1 MKKKPGIFR
10 EPKLI
15 FKNKKIRMILFFT
28 FNGLS
33 IVLLPTL
40 AILINYPYGYLCWIL
55 VICFAVL
62 FNLKAYHIHTEQY
75 PLNNYSQYQF
85 NPIKD
90 KLRKVDDV
98 YVIEIIKISKSDYVI
113 CLEEKKLYFDM
124 KGCIFP
130 LTIIRAYLIRQFII
144 PYINKYKLVSD
155 LMGKNINI
163 SKMFHYYRNVVL
175 YYKNGRRKKKSF
187 IIKSYKTKMS
197 SLEKSI
203 NGYGYTF
210 WYITYHG
217 GSKYHRTVSE
227 KQFVSIKSD
236 YK

>member
-98 YVIEIIKISKSDYVI
+98 YVIEIIKISKSDYLI
-113 CLEEKKLYFDM
+113 CLEEKNY
-124 KGCIFP
+124 I
-130 LTIIRAYLIRQFII
+130 LI
-144 PYINKYKLVSD
+144 
-155 LMGKNINI
+155 
-163 SKMFHYYRNVVL
+163 
-175 YYKNGRRKKKSF
+175 
-187 IIKSYKTKMS
+187 
-197 SLEKSI
+197 
-203 NGYGYTF
+203 
-210 WYITYHG
+210 
-217 GSKYHRTVSE
+217 
-227 KQFVSIKSD
+227 
-236 YK
+236 